1 MTTPF
6 TGLGGLLTSRDIRI
20 GNVDPKSQLHTEAQ
34 RLNAQCL
41 QMAHL
46 STD

>member
-6 TGLGGLLTSRDIRI
+6 TGLGGLTSRDICI

-34 RLNAQCL
+34 
-41 QMAHL
+41 
-46 STD
+46 